1 MENGLKN
8 VLERKGWIKDGSE
21 MSDTVDYK
29 VFHSEIL
36 PIGVVNRNN
45 RIFSKEVV
53 QEALKKLDGRPVP
66 CRLNMPDP
74 EQADIF
80 ELNHE
85 STMGLAELSI
95 KGDFLMADMR
105 IRSDSELA
113 KRICKG
119 LDDGQLVP
127 APFGIAEA
135 TVHESG
141 NDVQEITDYTLTGIG
156 IIDKERA
163 VW

>member
-1 MENGLKN
+1 
-8 VLERKGWIKDGSE
+8 

-29 VFHSEIL
+29 VFYSEIL
-36 PIGVVNRNN
+36 PIGTVNRNN

-66 CRLNMPDP
+66 CRLNMPNP
-74 EQADIF
+74 EQAVIF

-141 NDVQEITDYTLTGIG
+141 NDVQEITDYMLTGIG

>member
-1 MENGLKN
+1 MT
-8 VLERKGWIKDGSE
+8 
-21 MSDTVDYK
+21 DTVDYK

-36 PIGVVNRNN
+36 PIGTVNRNN
-45 RIFSKEVV
+45 RMFSKEVV
-53 QEALKKLDGRPVP
+53 QAALDKLGGRPVP

-74 EQADIF
+74 EQAAVFD
-80 ELNHE
+80 LNHE

-119 LDDGQLVP
+119 LDDGSLVP
-127 APFGIAEA
+127 SPYGIGEA
-135 TVHESG
+135 AGPESG
-141 NDVQEITDYTLTGIG
+141 NDVQEITDYTFTGIG
-156 IIDKERA
+156 IIDKARA

>member
-8 VLERKGWIKDGSE
+8 VLERKGWIKDGPE

-36 PIGVVNRNN
+36 PIGTVNRNN

-135 TVHESG
+135 TVPESG

-156 IIDKERA
+156 IIDKTRA